1 MPNRNTNGQ
10 FMYSPADDLASVPSP
25 GAHTNPGQPS
35 VYPDISMTDKSGDS
49 APGSKQAESF
59 GGESETVSTGGAA
72 GASLATGPTEPS
84 ADLGP
89 VLGGDL
95 NSIPRPSGSY

>member
-1 MPNRNTNGQ
+1 MANRNTDGT
-10 FMYSPADDLASVPSP
+10 FMYSPAGDLASVPSP
-25 GAHTNPGQPS
+25 GSHTNPGQPS
-35 VYPDISMTDKSGDS
+35 VFPGISMTDKSGDS
-49 APGSKQAESF
+49 APGSKAAEAF
-59 GGESETVSTGGAA
+59 AGESETVSPGGAT
-72 GASLATGPTEPS
+72 GAVLAEGLTQPS